1 MGKNIKNMIVQLHNK
16 RLEYLSLMEKSYD
29 EQKMEYG
36 YEPVEIDQLGDEIY
50 SLIKEHQTVLPIE
63 FIIEKLTHLGHAV
76 NILYD
81 DNGHFSVTGDGFQ
94 SLPTSDEPCDINM
107 SFAVKKE
114 EWFDT
119 IREALNKYL
128 E

>member
-1 MGKNIKNMIVQLHNK
+1 MGKNIKNMIIQLNNK
-16 RLEYLSLMEKSYD
+16 RQEYLLLMDNSYN
-29 EQKMEYG
+29 EETMKYG
-36 YEPVEIDQLGDEIY
+36 YEPVEIDQLSNEIY
-50 SLIKEHQTVLPIE
+50 SLIKDNQTVLDID
-63 FIIEKLTHLGHAV
+63 FIIEKLSYLGYAL

-81 DNGHFSVTGDGFQ
+81 DNGHFAVTSDGFQ
-94 SLPTSDEPCDINM
+94 TLPMSDEPCDINM
-107 SFAVKKE
+107 SFIVTKE